1 MNTEP
6 HGRGFARRL
15 RESTSCLW
23 GTWVKLPT
31 LETVEMIAAAG
42 FDFIVIDQEHS
53 PLSLESAYRAT
64 VVAQGL
70 GLQVIVRVP
79 DRSESHLQRL
89 LDLGVDG
96 IQIPRV
102 RDAAEVRRVAGHMV
116 FSPTGDR
123 GLGTTARAGG
133 WGARSREEYVTHG
146 NENVLRA
153 VQLED
158 LDAMEEVEEIVAIP
172 ELNGIFLGAG
182 DLSLSSGLAP
192 TDPKINALVDR
203 LLRAADLRGIP
214 AGAAVQTA
222 EQAKKAAQRGFQY
235 VMVSNDASMFR
246 EAASTLGA
254 QLHAQVTDHAQGSQD
269 QRRSK

>member
-1 MNTEP
+1 MNSEA

-15 RESTSCLW
+15 RESNSCLW
-23 GTWVKLPT
+23 GTWVKLPA
-31 LETVEMIAAAG
+31 LETVEMIATAG

-96 IQIPRV
+96 IQVPRV
-102 RDAAEVRRVAGHMV
+102 RDAAEVRRVAAHMV

-158 LDAMEEVEEIVAIP
+158 LEAMEQVEEIVAVA
-172 ELNGIFLGAG
+172 ELNGVFLGAG

-192 TDPKINALVDR
+192 TDPKIEALVDR
-203 LLRAADLRGIP
+203 LLRAADTRGIP
-214 AGAAVQTA
+214 AGAAVQTPD
-222 EQAKKAAQRGFQY
+222 QAKKAADRGFKY
-235 VMVSNDASMFR
+235 VMVSNDASIFR
-246 EAASTLGA
+246 EATAALGA
-254 QLHAQVTDHAQGSQD
+254 QLYAHTSEHAPTSQD